1 VTVSYLGDAV
11 EKVAALLSQIAG
23 EKNDPLDRPTNR
35 WRTPV
40 KGRKTPKNLLRETVS
55 DFFKASADSCLL
67 CFQHKPTQGRG
78 IAERN
83 QEREKQTR
91 DDLHQ
96 AAGFGVTEE
105 IEKLDRL
112 KSAGAI
118 SEAEYS
124 RLRARLVQ

>member
-1 VTVSYLGDAV
+1 MTATWICPSLSAAIVT
-11 EKVAALLSQIAG
+11 ALTGTDGLS
-23 EKNDPLDRPTNR
+23 PLRSISLQT
-35 WRTPV
+35 
-40 KGRKTPKNLLRETVS
+40 
-55 DFFKASADSCLL
+55 ASADSCLL
-67 CFQHKPTQGRG
+67 CAQHKPTQGRD

-96 AAGFGVTEE
+96 AVGFGVTDE

>member
-1 VTVSYLGDAV
+1 MLGRQSIPRNVID
-11 EKVAALLSQIAG
+11 ELFGSPRAG
-23 EKNDPLDRPTNR
+23 QPRR
-35 WRTPV
+35 
-40 KGRKTPKNLLRETVS
+40 
-55 DFFKASADSCLL
+55 ADSCLL

-96 AAGFGVTEE
+96 AAGLGVTEE

-118 SEAEYS
+118 LEAEYS